1 MTYTLEQIT
10 SYVDNCIADM
20 TRHLE
25 HAKTIE
31 DWTAERRSDWAVGC
45 IEAGRERAFGALV
58 FTLVYLKEITDAQ
71 YKKLDNKLTDAYFEA
86 LEKARNIRYE

>member
-10 SYVDNCIADM
+10 NYVDGCISDM

-31 DWTAERRSDWAVGC
+31 DWTNERRSDWAVGC
-45 IEAGRERAFGALV
+45 IEADREKGFGALV
-58 FTLVYLKEITDAQ
+58 FTLVYLKGIEDKQ
-71 YKKLDNKLTDAYFEA
+71 YKKLNGKLSDAYFEA
-86 LEKARNIRYE
+86 VDKARNIRYE